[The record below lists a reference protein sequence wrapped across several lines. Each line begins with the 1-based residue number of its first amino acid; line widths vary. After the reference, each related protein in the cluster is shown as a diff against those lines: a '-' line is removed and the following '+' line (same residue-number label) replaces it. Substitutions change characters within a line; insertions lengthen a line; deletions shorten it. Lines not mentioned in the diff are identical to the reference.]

1 MRALASDRTTRY
13 DDGMSKVAYEDI
25 LNLSTAER
33 IELIA
38 NIWDSIAEVPD
49 AIALTDAQKAELD
62 RRLEAYR
69 RDPSAGAAWPV
80 VRDRIAK
87 RK

>member
-1 MRALASDRTTRY
+1 
-13 DDGMSKVAYEDI
+13 MSKVAYEDI